1 MTGFEEV
8 VSQQQRKVFSF
19 AHYYLGNPEEAE
31 DVTQEVFLKLWRNWQ
46 RIELARV
53 RPWLLQVTRNAC
65 FDRLRQRRSASRVF
79 LADTDQER
87 LESSPARQSG
97 PEAIAQRAAFRRH
110 LTQALESLKEPYRS
124 ILILREIQG
133 LRYRDIGE
141 ILDMP
146 LNTVRVNI
154 HRGRRLLREAL
165 AGRYD
170 SVSMA

>member
-8 VSQQQRKVFSF
+8 VSQQQRKVYSF
-19 AHYYLGNPEEAE
+19 ARYFLGSTEEAE
-31 DVTQEVFLKLWRNWQ
+31 DVTQEVFLKLWHNWQ
-46 RIELARV
+46 RIELASV
-53 RPWLLQVTRNAC
+53 RSWLLRVTRNAC
-65 FDRLRQRRSASRVF
+65 FDRLRQRRSASRF
-79 LADTDQER
+79 IQRDTESQIV
-87 LESSPARQSG
+87 ESSPASDPD
-97 PEAIAQRAAFRRH
+97 PEVQAQRAAFRRH
-110 LTQALESLKEPYRS
+110 VTAALQDLGEPYRS
-124 ILILREIQG
+124 VLILREIQG

-154 HRGRRLLREAL
+154 HRGRRQLREAL